1 MRYLLASLSVASL
14 LIVLGCG
21 EERVSMMVVPDRQD
35 HAYSD
40 NGSIG
45 GGYGTM
51 VQVPSKGEMFITTG
65 PKDTL
70 TSVAAKYR
78 TNISWLIH
86 RNDLKNGLPPVGSNL
101 IVPNPTYQEGAAAP
115 APGPMPAP
123 APAPL
128 PPSR

>member
-14 LIVLGCG
+14 LIALGCG
-21 EERVSMMVVPDRQD
+21 EERVSMLVVPDRQD

-40 NGSIG
+40 NGSNG
-45 GGYGTM
+45 GGTELGL
-51 VQVPSKGEMFITTG
+51 VRVPTKGEIFITTG

-78 TNISWLIH
+78 TTISWLIH

-101 IVPNPTYQEGAAAP
+101 IVPNPNYSEGAAAP
-115 APGPMPAP
+115 APAP
-123 APAPL
+123 SAAPAPL

>member
-1 MRYLLASLSVASL
+1 MRHLLASLSVASL
-14 LIVLGCG
+14 LIALGCG

-40 NGSIG
+40 NGSTG
-45 GGYGTM
+45 GGVGM
-51 VQVPSKGEMFITTG
+51 NVPIPTKSEIFITTG

-78 TNISWLIH
+78 TTISWLIH

-101 IVPNPTYQEGAAAP
+101 IVPNPNYQEGAAAP
-115 APGPMPAP
+115 APAP
-123 APAPL
+123 GPAPL
-128 PPSR
+128 PPAR

>member
-14 LIVLGCG
+14 LIALGCG

-35 HAYSD
+35 HAFSD
-40 NGSIG
+40 NGSTG
-45 GGYGTM
+45 GGVGM
-51 VQVPSKGEMFITTG
+51 NVPIPTKSEIFITTG

-78 TNISWLIH
+78 TTISWLIH

-101 IVPNPTYQEGAAAP
+101 IVPNPNYQEGAA
-115 APGPMPAP
+115 PAP
-123 APAPL
+123 APAPAAPL
-128 PPSR
+128 PPVR

>member
-14 LIVLGCG
+14 LIALGCG

-40 NGSIG
+40 NGSVG
-45 GGYGTM
+45 GGVGTM
-51 VQVPSKGEMFITTG
+51 VPVPTKGEIFITTG

-78 TNISWLIH
+78 TTISWLIR

-101 IVPNPTYQEGAAAP
+101 IVPNPNYQEGAAAP
-115 APGPMPAP
+115 APAPSP

>member
-14 LIVLGCG
+14 LIALGCG

-35 HAYSD
+35 HAFSD

-45 GGYGTM
+45 GGNGLM
-51 VQVPSKGEMFITTG
+51 NVPTPTKGEIFITTG

-78 TNISWLIH
+78 TTLSWLIH

-101 IVPNPTYQEGAAAP
+101 IVPNPNYQEGAMA
-115 APGPMPAP
+115 PAP

-128 PPSR
+128 PPLPPSH